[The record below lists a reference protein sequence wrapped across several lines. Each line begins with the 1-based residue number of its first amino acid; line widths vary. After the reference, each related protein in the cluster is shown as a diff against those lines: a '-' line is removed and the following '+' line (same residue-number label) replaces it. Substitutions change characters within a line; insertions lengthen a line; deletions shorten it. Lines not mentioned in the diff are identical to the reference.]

1 MFWKLSL
8 VVEKFFRLWR
18 ISHLRFCLFRLLFLY
33 QVGHRRI
40 RSNFVIFLLH
50 AYDGSDF
57 LAPYGNNWILCSL
70 LFYQKDLCC
79 CQDRLMK
86 QYYYYYNDDYC
97 VYILGLNHVYFV
109 PNIFFF
115 YVFFLVRYI
124 LMYSFYY
131 YAIYIMQIRDECMWI
146 LKKNLLKNIQ
156 WNKKKIRSRNSNLYS
171 LISFNIILLMLNIP
185 LYLICNIKKCAYN
198 SKWNGKKIYYLILFN
213 IQLLSIITHIG
224 FSLFPSPNCYILS
237 ILKIYE

>member
-1 MFWKLSL
+1 LFYWTIFHIFGHLWEPILLFIWIFVFGFRHPGRLMQSDQYCHGIFSTMFWKLSL
-8 VVEKFFRLWR
+8 VVEEFFRLWWF
-18 ISHLRFCLFRLLFLY
+18 SHLRFCLFRLLFLY
-33 QVGHRRI
+33 QIGYWWI
-40 RSNFVIFLLH
+40 CSNFVIFLLH

-115 YVFFLVRYI
+115 MF
-124 LMYSFYY
+124 SF
-131 YAIYIMQIRDECMWI
+131 
-146 LKKNLLKNIQ
+146 
-156 WNKKKIRSRNSNLYS
+156 
-171 LISFNIILLMLNIP
+171 
-185 LYLICNIKKCAYN
+185 
-198 SKWNGKKIYYLILFN
+198 
-213 IQLLSIITHIG
+213 
-224 FSLFPSPNCYILS
+224 
-237 ILKIYE
+237 

>member
-1 MFWKLSL
+1 MNFFTKIFWWKVSKLIKKGLRIFYLENRRKSRYNYQHMVQENIFKIVIRFSFSAPFFTVRNSFSSFADQYCHGIFSTMFWKLSL

-18 ISHLRFCLFRLLFLY
+18 ISHLRFRLFRLLFLY
-33 QVGHRRI
+33 QIGYWWI

-109 PNIFFF
+109 PNIFFLC
-115 YVFFLVRYI
+115 FL
-124 LMYSFYY
+124 
-131 YAIYIMQIRDECMWI
+131 
-146 LKKNLLKNIQ
+146 
-156 WNKKKIRSRNSNLYS
+156 
-171 LISFNIILLMLNIP
+171 
-185 LYLICNIKKCAYN
+185 
-198 SKWNGKKIYYLILFN
+198 
-213 IQLLSIITHIG
+213 
-224 FSLFPSPNCYILS
+224 FS
-237 ILKIYE
+237 